1 MIGKKGL
8 ELIKRFEGFVP
19 LEYTCAAGKRTIG
32 YGHVLQP
39 GESWP
44 GGMTQKQAEE
54 ILEEDIG
61 TAEEVVIRSVEV
73 PLSPHQFD
81 ALVSFVFNVGGRAFR
96 GSTLLRKLNGGDYA
110 GAAEEFRC
118 WKYING
124 EVSRGLIRR
133 RAAEEKLFRSAP

>member
-1 MIGKKGL
+1 MIGKEGL

-32 YGHVLQP
+32 YGHVLRP
-39 GESWP
+39 GENWP

-61 TAEEVVIRSVEV
+61 TAEEIVIRSVDV

-81 ALVSFVFNVGGRAFR
+81 ALVSFVFNIGGRAFG
-96 GSTLLRKLNGGDYA
+96 GSTLLGKLNAGDYD
-110 GAAEEFRC
+110 GAAEEFRR
-118 WKYING
+118 WKYIN
-124 EVSRGLIRR
+124 EQVSRGLVRR

>member
-1 MIGKKGL
+1 
-8 ELIKRFEGFVP
+8 
-19 LEYTCAAGKRTIG
+19 
-32 YGHVLQP
+32 
-39 GESWP
+39 
-44 GGMTQKQAEE
+44 MTQKQAEE

-61 TAEEVVIRSVEV
+61 TAEGVVIRSVEV